1 MAERAAPPV
10 SARRLAGL
18 VRGFSKRRLLVVGD
32 VILDRFVWG
41 DVDRISREAPVPVV
55 RVASEDLRLGG
66 AANVAANIRSLGG
79 QALVGSVVGEDDA
92 GRWLAAGLS
101 DGGASA
107 QGIFPD
113 PGVRTTEKSRIMGR
127 PGLQQLLRLDHD
139 NPKALPRPA
148 ARRLRRFVERQASR
162 VDGIVV
168 SDYGQGNVEP
178 ELLDLVGRL
187 ARNRGLLTVVD
198 PRRENY
204 ERYRDVTLV
213 TPNKA
218 EAAEASGIAIGN
230 AASLRQAA
238 ERLLEKWR
246 CEAILVT
253 LGQDGM
259 SLFRRDGSS
268 RGFPTAARQ
277 VFDVTGAGDTVA
289 ATCALALAGGGSYEE
304 AATLGNLAAGTV
316 VGRRGTVPADLRQ
329 LRSAIRGPA
338 KEHQDK

>member
-1 MAERAAPPV
+1 MAVRGAPPV

-55 RVASEDLRLGG
+55 RVASEELRLGG

-79 QALVGSVVGEDDA
+79 QAVVCSVVGDDDA

-101 DGGASA
+101 GAGALA

-127 PGLQQLLRLDHD
+127 PGLQQLLRLDYD
-139 NPKALPRPA
+139 NPKTLPRPA
-148 ARRLRRFVERQASR
+148 AGRLRRFVEQHASR

-168 SDYGQGNVEP
+168 SDYGQGNIGP
-178 ELLDLVGRL
+178 RLLDMVGRL
-187 ARNRGLLTVVD
+187 ARSQGVLAVVD

-204 ERYRDVTLV
+204 ERYRDVTLI

-218 EAAEASGIAIGN
+218 EAAEASGIVIGST
-230 AASLRQAA
+230 ASLRRAA
-238 ERLLEKWR
+238 DRLLEKWR

-259 SLFRRDGSS
+259 SLFRRDGATRS
-268 RGFPTAARQ
+268 FPTAARQ

-304 AATLGNLAAGTV
+304 AAILGNLAAGTV

-329 LRSAIRGPA
+329 LRSAIRGFLG
-338 KEHQDK
+338 EGGV